1 MNMNIDIN
9 KTKLTQF
16 IKNNWPIIGFF
27 ILMLALHKI
36 MAFIGDDLWFSKVLS
51 DQTLAGFIS
60 FRYYHWSSR
69 LIIDSLLV
77 ILTRESYLIWK
88 ILDTILYTLGV
99 YLLIKFINK
108 DNNKHIAL
116 FGVLLFLMYP
126 FFDMASAGWIA
137 TTLNYLWCFAFAMIS
152 FIPLINEINGKKTN
166 IFIYIIAI
174 LSLIYAVNQEQSCLL
189 ILGLNGLYLIYCII
203 KKQNICRFNILIVI
217 ISALSLTII
226 LTCPGN
232 AERVIAETGR
242 YWAEYVNFGILEKL
256 YLGTIPTIGILLK
269 DKVLFTVF
277 YIILSVSALR
287 KTKNKYLK
295 YILYFNI
302 ILILFLVFFKT
313 MIDITRIPKYLK
325 IGLMHN
331 PIVVSSISTVDSIT
345 KSMPLIRHTI
355 NMLTFKGMPKA
366 LTPST
371 ALAILISIYLILSS
385 CWMIF
390 KTFGKEQL
398 LPLVLFI
405 AGFMSRLA
413 VGFSPTI
420 FASGSRTAFF
430 FYITIISVTLMLI
443 KKLYDE
449 NAINKTLEKR
459 MTIVF
464 LILGL
469 FTYMAVF
476 AIVFVM
482 F

>member
-1 MNMNIDIN
+1 MNIDEN

-36 MAFIGDDLWFSKVLS
+36 MGFIGDDIWYSKVLS
-51 DQTLAGFIS
+51 RYTLPDFLS
-60 FRYYHWSSR
+60 YRYYEWSGR
-69 LIIDSLLV
+69 LV
-77 ILTRESYLIWK
+77 IDAITIILTKENYLVWK

-108 DNNKHIAL
+108 DNNRRIEL
-116 FGVLLFLMYP
+116 IGLSLFLMYT

-137 TTLNYLWCFAFAMIS
+137 TTLNYLWCFIFAMIS
-152 FIPLINEINGKKTN
+152 FIPLINELNGKKTN
-166 IFIYIIAI
+166 IFIYIISI

-189 ILGLNGLYLIYCII
+189 ILGINALYLIYCII
-203 KKQNICRFNILIVI
+203 KKQNIIKFNILIVI

-242 YWAEYVNFGILEKL
+242 FYAEYVNFGILEKL
-256 YLGTIPTIGILLK
+256 YLGTIPTIGIFLK

-277 YIILSVSALR
+277 YIILSISALL
-287 KTKNKYLK
+287 KTKNKYLR

-302 ILILFLVFFKT
+302 ILILFLVLFKT
-313 MIDITRIPKYLK
+313 LIDISSIPRYLN
-325 IGLMHN
+325 IGLMQE
-331 PIVVSSISTVDSIT
+331 PIVKSLFSTVNSIT
-345 KSMPLIRHTI
+345 KSIPLINSTI
-355 NMLTFKGMPKA
+355 HVFTYKGI
-366 LTPST
+366 PST
-371 ALAILISIYLILSS
+371 VTASTVLAILISIYLILSS

-398 LPLVLFI
+398 FPLVLFI

-430 FYITIISVTLMLI
+430 FYMTIITVTLMLI
-443 KKLYDE
+443 KKLFDE
-449 NAINKTLEKR
+449 NALNKTLEKR
-459 MTIVF
+459 MTILFV
-464 LILGL
+464 ILGL
-469 FTYMAVF
+469 FTYAAVF
-476 AIVFVM
+476 AIVYVM

>member
-1 MNMNIDIN
+1 MNIDEN

-36 MAFIGDDLWFSKVLS
+36 MGFIGDDIWYSKVLS
-51 DQTLAGFIS
+51 RYTLPDFLS
-60 FRYYHWSSR
+60 YRYYEWSGR
-69 LIIDSLLV
+69 LV
-77 ILTRESYLIWK
+77 IDAITIILTKENYLVWK

-108 DNNKHIAL
+108 DNNRRIEL
-116 FGVLLFLMYP
+116 IGLSLFLMYS
-126 FFDMASAGWIA
+126 FFDIASAGWIA
-137 TTLNYLWCFAFAMIS
+137 TNLNYSWCFIFAMIS
-152 FIPLINEINGKKTN
+152 FIPLINELNGKKTN
-166 IFIYIIAI
+166 IFIYIISI

-189 ILGLNGLYLIYCII
+189 ILGINALYLIYCII
-203 KKQNICRFNILIVI
+203 KKQNIIKFNILIVI

-242 YWAEYVNFGILEKL
+242 FYAEYVNFGILEKL
-256 YLGTIPTIGILLK
+256 YLGTIPTIGIFLK

-277 YIILSVSALR
+277 YIILSISALL

-295 YILYFNI
+295 YVLYFNI
-302 ILILFLVFFKT
+302 ILILFLVLFKT
-313 MIDITRIPKYLK
+313 LIDISSIPRYLN
-325 IGLMHN
+325 IGLMQE
-331 PIVVSSISTVDSIT
+331 PIVKSLFSTVNSIT
-345 KSMPLIRHTI
+345 KSIPLINSTI
-355 NMLTFKGMPKA
+355 HVFTYKGI
-366 LTPST
+366 PST
-371 ALAILISIYLILSS
+371 VTASTVLAILISIYLILSS

-398 LPLVLFI
+398 FPLVLFI

-430 FYITIISVTLMLI
+430 FYMTIITVTLMLI
-443 KKLYDE
+443 KKLFDE
-449 NAINKTLEKR
+449 KVIDETLEKR
-459 MTIVF
+459 ITILFV
-464 LILGL
+464 ILGL
-469 FTYMAVF
+469 FTYAAVF
-476 AIVFVM
+476 AIVYVM